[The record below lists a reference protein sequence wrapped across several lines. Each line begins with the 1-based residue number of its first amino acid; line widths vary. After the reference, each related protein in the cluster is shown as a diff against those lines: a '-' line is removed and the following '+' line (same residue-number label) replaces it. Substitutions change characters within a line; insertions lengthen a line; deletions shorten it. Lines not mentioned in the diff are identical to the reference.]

1 MRLSPCLLAFCF
13 LALLQGT
20 APPAFGASVDPRVQE
35 HPSAAAS
42 SQSTITILGPM
53 RSFLRMAGINVELP
67 PEEVLPLVARNVNLQ
82 GFQLGKPTE
91 YLLLIRRYVNQ
102 SRDLNS
108 LATGSHSEIRVTG
121 CQDAEPLLRILGY
134 KIQGECGTSAM
145 SLATADPEKAFLTAD
160 SGFPLVDLE
169 ESLQHSTP
177 FVYSYAGT
185 NVPLLFAPQDWAALA
200 NPNSQASSDPLDV
213 LLNQNSVAR
222 LYWALSRIDP
232 DTRLIMKNQI
242 GLAKLLP
249 LGPVL
254 DFYGT
259 QLCIRQGKM
268 VVPGGFA
275 AEKEWGD
282 LAGATPEKPAEFIH
296 SLLTKDHGWLAAYYD
311 AMAHA
316 SSSQQAHF
324 TEKERLKRYYAAFH
338 SPKSNAHAAA
348 QLVYRPASA
357 VFVLVDRMQWDANGN
372 PYVPGNLQIWGE
384 ILNSRLESKF
394 MRNWSKHANSAEGAE
409 HLAEAM
415 FLFSRMESPYGPV
428 PTYLCLSELDS
439 RRGPSRRLSDAT
451 VQLLAK
457 KFPDF
462 SDQYA
467 IFLEFP
473 ELTDDSIYRFLT
485 TAESLNKIPDHA
497 VRGNAMGM
505 FQANIGL
512 WQIAA
517 RQGQIERSQ
526 LNPSWN
532 AVIKPFTN
540 STGAAQFFSAGR
552 TSAEHVFLAATG
564 KSSLTQDAMI
574 DLLAG
579 NRQST
584 PEGIQVHEE
593 VANKI
598 RQVMQDQRLVSID
611 SLLALDDGLRKNGQ
625 SGENKEQLVAL
636 AAELH
641 EFEMPQP
648 IFTNHERTKWAV
660 GTYNNDHTETQMKT
674 DITKV
679 IQSHATPKQIEDAR
693 GQLATFLRDTLVG
706 MNYAYY
712 EPPGSQALHH
722 NPLFVRSHDFS
733 GDTLLG
739 IESLWQA
746 PRLFGEGSP
755 AGGGAHLVGSMADLP
770 YVLAEMEQDFIA
782 PDHVQALIWQQV
794 VPGALSNAVVPRWWN
809 VSRDELHAIAL
820 YQRAGDE
827 LLLAAARDVKL
838 RTQVLSVLS
847 DRMYPERLSW
857 MEQALLSQNPSRILS
872 GFTPADSFY
881 LAAAF
886 LQKHPAEFDSISD
899 AARELK
905 SIPPD
910 RVNEARLS
918 LAFGVVHPVLQNSY
932 GLALVN
938 VRPFPPLSGKYGRL
952 MAECWDSAN
961 LYWARIADEKGYDP
975 VVLNR
980 VVPQLTHRMV
990 ERIYASDV
998 EDWSAMLR
1006 ALQETGAEFR
1016 EGKIA
1021 VPPETTAA
1029 RN

>member
-1 MRLSPCLLAFCF
+1 
-13 LALLQGT
+13 
-20 APPAFGASVDPRVQE
+20 
-35 HPSAAAS
+35 
-42 SQSTITILGPM
+42 M
-53 RSFLRMAGINVELP
+53 RSFLRMAGINVEVP
-67 PEEVLPLVARNVNLQ
+67 PEDVLPLLAHNINLQ

-108 LATGSHSEIRVTG
+108 LASGSHSEIRVSG
-121 CQDAEPLLRILGY
+121 CQDAEPLLRVLGY
-134 KIQGECGTSAM
+134 KIQSDCGTSAM
-145 SLATADPEKAFLTAD
+145 SLVTADPEKAFLTAD

-169 ESLQHSTP
+169 ESLQHNAP
-177 FVYSYAGT
+177 FLYSYAGT
-185 NVPLLFAPQDWAALA
+185 NVPLLFTPQDWAALA
-200 NPNSQASSDPLDV
+200 NQNSQASSDPLDV
-213 LLNQNSVAR
+213 LLNQNSIAR

-254 DFYGT
+254 DFYGS

-268 VVPGGFA
+268 VLPGGFA
-275 AEKEWGD
+275 AEKEWSE
-282 LAGATPEKPAEFIH
+282 LAGTTPEKPAEFIH

-316 SSSQQAHF
+316 SSTQQAHF
-324 TEKERLKRYYAAFH
+324 TQKERLKRYYSAFR
-338 SPKSNAHAAA
+338 SPKTNANSAA

-357 VFVLVDRMQWDANGN
+357 LFVLVDRMQWDAQGN
-372 PYVPGNLQIWGE
+372 PYVPGDLSVWGE
-384 ILNSRLESKF
+384 LLNSRLESKF
-394 MRNWSKHANSAEGAE
+394 MHNWSKHTNSAEGSE
-409 HLAEAM
+409 QLAESM
-415 FLFSRMESPYGPV
+415 FVLSRMESPYSPV
-428 PTYLCLSELDS
+428 PAYLCLSELDL
-439 RRGPSRRLSDAT
+439 RRGPSRRLSDST

-462 SDQYA
+462 SDQYT

-473 ELTDDSIYRFLT
+473 ELTDESIYRFLT
-485 TAESLNKIPDHA
+485 TAESLNKIPDHS

-505 FQANIGL
+505 FQANVSL

-517 RQGQIERSQ
+517 RQGQIEPSR

-532 AVIKPFTN
+532 SVIKPFAN
-540 STGAAQFFSAGR
+540 FTGAAQLLTAGR
-552 TSAEHVFLAATG
+552 ASAEHVFLAATG
-564 KSSLTQDAMI
+564 KSSLSQDALI

-579 NRQST
+579 ARQST
-584 PEGIQVHEE
+584 PEGIKVHEE

-611 SLLALDDGLRKNGQ
+611 SLFALDDGLKNNGH
-625 SGENKEQLVAL
+625 SGDSKDQLTAL

-660 GTYNNDHTETQMKT
+660 GTYNNDHTETEMKT

-733 GDTLLG
+733 GDTLIG
-739 IESLWQA
+739 VSSLWQE

-782 PDHVQALIWQQV
+782 PDHVQALIWQQF

-809 VSRDELHAIAL
+809 VSRDELHAVAL

-827 LLLAAARDVKL
+827 LLLAAASDEKL
-838 RTQVLSVLS
+838 RTQVLSLLS

-857 MEQALLSQNPSRILS
+857 TEQALLSANPNRVLS
-872 GFTPADSFY
+872 STSPADSFY

-886 LQKHPAEFDSISD
+886 RQKHPVELESVSA

-905 SIPPD
+905 SLPPD

-918 LAFGVVHPVLQNSY
+918 LAFGVIHPVLQNTY

-1006 ALQETGAEFR
+1006 ALLETGAEFR
-1016 EGKIA
+1016 DGKIG
-1021 VPPETTAA
+1021 VPQETTAA